1 MNRRFSA
8 TSNGPPAVIKS
19 QPVLKPTAS
28 RGASARLRPIDLASL
43 RRELK
48 REVQRRQDLQKSLA
62 SSQRHYDE
70 LLKRSARMEEH
81 LRRLSHEILSA
92 QEEERKRISRE
103 LHDEIGQILTAVNV
117 KLAALRVESANNT
130 TGIETKI
137 AVTQRLVERSMN
149 SVHQFARQLRPPLL
163 DDLGLIPAL
172 RSSMKEFTK
181 RTRVR
186 IQFTAFAAVER
197 LSSDK
202 RTVLFRVVQEALTN
216 VAKHARARAVRVS
229 IVKLRGTV
237 RMEIHDDGRSFS
249 VEREL
254 AAVRIH
260 GLGLLGMRERVEM
273 VGGSFVV
280 ESAPGSGT
288 IVRAE
293 IPFGESRRRPTR
305 APKRGRS

>member
-1 MNRRFSA
+1 MSRRWNA
-8 TSNGPPAVIKS
+8 TSNGLPGVVKS
-19 QPVLKPTAS
+19 RPVVKPTAS
-28 RGASARLRPIDLASL
+28 RGASVRLRSVDLASQ

-62 SSQRHYDE
+62 SSQRRYDE
-70 LLKRSARMEEH
+70 LLERSARMEEH
-81 LRRLSHEILSA
+81 LRRLSHEIMSA
-92 QEEERKRISRE
+92 HEEERKRISRE

-117 KLAALRVESANNT
+117 KLATLKVESANNT
-130 TGIETKI
+130 TGMEKKI
-137 AVTQRLVERSMN
+137 AITQRLVERSMN

-181 RTRVR
+181 RTRVP

-216 VAKHARARAVRVS
+216 VDKHARARAVRVS
-229 IVKLRGTV
+229 IVKLRRTV
-237 RMEIHDDGRSFS
+237 RMDIHDDGRSFS
-249 VEREL
+249 VARAL
-254 AAVRIH
+254 APVRIH

-273 VGGSFVV
+273 VGGCFIV
-280 ESAPGSGT
+280 ESAPGKGT
-288 IVRAE
+288 TVRAE
-293 IPFGESRRRPTR
+293 IPFGESRPRSTR